1 MKTKILHS
9 GISMIALSVLV
20 LLQGCGSQSEKS
32 TNVENEAVVVSAAKA
47 EKMIYTPELQFS
59 GIAKANRDASLSTA
73 LPGRIESLKVTK
85 GAHVAKG
92 QLVAELSDE
101 LLIQAVVTYETLK
114 TDFERL
120 TRLLAKG
127 SVSQVDFDHLKAKF
141 EAAEARKNLMEKN
154 TRLHAPF
161 AGVIAAVYF
170 EEGENYSL
178 LPSGISS
185 NMELENGIVK
195 LINYDP
201 LKITISVN
209 EKTLVQIHKGQEA
222 ELRFDAFPDTVF
234 QGKVNYIGE
243 ELSTMTHSAE
253 VELLMK
259 NPDLLVKPGMF
270 AHVSLQQKPMEA
282 IFVPINSVQRQS
294 GTAKD
299 FVYVVRDNSARR
311 MEVEKGAM
319 LGDKVSVSGLRGDET
334 VVVSGKSRLTDGAKV
349 QIK

>member
-1 MKTKILHS
+1 
-9 GISMIALSVLV
+9 MIALSILV
-20 LLQGCGSQSEKS
+20 LLQACNSKSEKS
-32 TNVENEAVVVSAAKA
+32 INIENESVVVSVAKA
-47 EKMIYTPELQFS
+47 EKISYTPELQFS

-101 LLIQAVVTYETLK
+101 MLIQAVVAYETLR
-114 TDFERL
+114 TDFERV

-141 EAAEARKNLMEKN
+141 EAAEARKQLMEKN

-161 AGVIAAVYF
+161 AGVISAIYV

-178 LPSGISS
+178 MPSGISG
-185 NMELENGIVK
+185 NFQLENGIVK
-195 LINYDP
+195 LISYDP
-201 LKITISVN
+201 LKIAISVN
-209 EKTLVQIHKGQEA
+209 EKVLAKIHKGQEA
-222 ELRFDAFPDTVF
+222 ALRFDAFPDTVF

-270 AHVSLQQKPMEA
+270 AHVLLQQKPTEA
-282 IFVPINSVQRQS
+282 VFVPINSVQRQS

-311 MEVEKGAM
+311 MEVEKGVM
-319 LGDKVSVSGLRGDET
+319 LDDKVSVSGLRGDET
-334 VVVSGKSRLTDGAKV
+334 VVVSGKSRLTDGIKV